1 MPPAKRA
8 RKRNKAGPPPIAGEL
23 RDLRIF
29 DSISESRAER
39 EAFFARAWRQKAAR
53 ERGELVPAVVRQ
65 AEREVEDER
74 ARRES
79 ATEAVARARRLA
91 ELMSGV

>member
-8 RKRNKAGPPPIAGEL
+8 RNRNHSRPPPIAGEL

-29 DSISESRAER
+29 DSISESRVER

-53 ERGELVPAVVRQ
+53 ERGELAPVVVRQ

-74 ARRES
+74 VRKKS
-79 ATEAVARARRLA
+79 AAEAVARARRLA